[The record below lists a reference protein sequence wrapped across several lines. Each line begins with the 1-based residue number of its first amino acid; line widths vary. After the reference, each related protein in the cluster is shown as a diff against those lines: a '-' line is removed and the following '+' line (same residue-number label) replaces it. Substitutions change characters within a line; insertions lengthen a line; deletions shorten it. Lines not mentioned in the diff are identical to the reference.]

1 MAGAA
6 AAANPSASADL
17 RLISFM
23 VLSLK
28 FSHALSYVARGIRYL
43 IRLFVNEAN
52 EPVVRQCEISKL
64 AYQL

>member
-28 FSHALSYVARGIRYL
+28 SSRALSYVARGIRDL
-43 IRLFVNEAN
+43 IRLIVNDSLDE
-52 EPVVRQCEISKL
+52 L
-64 AYQL
+64 